1 MPDTA
6 TELDSLDAP
15 DPDTPGVMRML
26 GLSKKSVYRL
36 GVAGEIDGYLL
47 GGGSRRWRLPSVRAY
62 KARQI
67 AKGPQ
72 LGPPAT
78 GPRPRGRPRKHPRP
92 EQPASPAE

>member
-6 TELDSLDAP
+6 STELDQP

-47 GGGSRRWRLPSVRAY
+47 GGSRRWRLPSVRAY